1 MPHTCRSQYPSG
13 SAQSED
19 SRHSANSRKVIGEV
33 LSDGRVAE
41 GFRTLGNNPGHSRA
55 DELKA
60 SLAVDIDR
68 PNKVVEDAEIGRF
81 LIAP

>member
-1 MPHTCRSQYPSG
+1 M
-13 SAQSED
+13 
-19 SRHSANSRKVIGEV
+19 

-41 GFRTLGNNPGHSRA
+41 GFRTLGNNPRHSRA
-55 DELKA
+55 DELKV

-68 PNKVVEDAEIGRF
+68 PNKVVEDAEIERF